1 MRNTASPISPVVA
14 ALCSRILSYWP
25 ADGFLSSTARAQYWR
40 KWHAIQRQN
49 EQTETAP
56 SPPSKLPKRGL
67 EISHESQYSSRA
79 GLVLRHGHRFGR
91 SRRGLALGASGL
103 GPA

>member
-1 MRNTASPISPVVA
+1 MHNTASPISPVLA
-14 ALCSRILSYWP
+14 ALCSRTLSFWP

-56 SPPSKLPKRGL
+56 SPPSKLPKRAL
-67 EISHESQYSSRA
+67 ETSDENQCSGVHLRE
-79 GLVLRHGHRFGR
+79 LVEQGFEL
-91 SRRGLALGASGL
+91 S
-103 GPA
+103 